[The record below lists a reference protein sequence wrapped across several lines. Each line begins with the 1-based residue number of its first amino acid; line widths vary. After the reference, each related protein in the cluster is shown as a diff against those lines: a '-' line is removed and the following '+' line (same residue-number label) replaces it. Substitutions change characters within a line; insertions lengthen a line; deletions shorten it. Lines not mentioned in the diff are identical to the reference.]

1 MSFYQFRE
9 NFRVFCMS
17 TMEKVGGVL
26 RIFIEKMKEA
36 CKFHI
41 SQNKVL

>member
-1 MSFYQFRE
+1 MK
-9 NFRVFCMS
+9 
-17 TMEKVGGVL
+17 KVGGVL
-26 RIFIEKMKEA
+26 RNLIEKMKEA